1 MFEIDFDG
9 IYSQSKEQKSASLL
23 AQLNQLTQFHYQHC
37 QLYKNIIDTLDLP
50 LESNTL
56 TELPYLS
63 AQLFKEL
70 DLCSV
75 PQEHVIKTLT
85 SSGTTSAKVAK
96 IYLDADTAKLQAKAL
111 VKIMQGFIGKQRLPM
126 LFIEPRNLIA
136 DRSGFSA
143 RGAGVQ
149 GFALLG
155 RDHHYALNPDMS
167 INWQQVTHFFDQYQ
181 GQKVLIFG
189 FTFMIWQ
196 HFYQAVQ
203 ANGKSLPSV
212 DAVVFHGGGWKKL
225 TYIAVSKAEFNQG
238 IKTILGSA
246 KVHNFYGM
254 VEQTGSVFVECEH
267 GYLHTPGCADILLRS
282 EQDLSPVTQFG
293 QQGIIQV
300 LSALPHSY
308 PGHSI
313 LTEDLGVIVGEDT
326 CLCGRKGRYFEVK
339 GRIKKSE
346 NRGCSD
352 TYQEMSHD

>member
-1 MFEIDFDG
+1 MIEIDFDA
-9 IYSQSKEQKSASLL
+9 IYSQSKEQKNATLL
-23 AQLNQLTQFHYQHC
+23 AQFNQLTEFHYQHC
-37 QLYKNIIDTLDLP
+37 QLYKNIIDTLGLAP
-50 LESNTL
+50 TNGCLEL
-56 TELPYLS
+56 VPFLS
-63 AQLFKEL
+63 TQLFKEL
-70 DLCSV
+70 ELVSV
-75 PQEHVIKTLT
+75 PKSQIIKTLT

-96 IYLDADTAKLQAKAL
+96 IYLDADTAKLQAKSL
-111 VKIMQGFIGKQRLPM
+111 VKIMQCFSGKQRLPM
-126 LFIEPRNLIA
+126 LFMEPSNLIA
-136 DRSGFSA
+136 DRRGFSA

-167 INWQQVTHFFDQYQ
+167 INWQQLEQFFTKYQ

-196 HFYQAVQ
+196 YFYQAVS
-203 ANGKSLPSV
+203 ASGKTLPPL
-212 DAVVFHGGGWKKL
+212 DAIVFHGGGWKKL
-225 TYIAVSKAEFNQG
+225 AHLAVGKTQFNQAMQQLFG
-238 IKTILGSA
+238 KA

-254 VEQTGSVFVECEH
+254 VEQTGSIFVECEH
-267 GYLHTPGCADILLRS
+267 GHLHAPNCADIILRS
-282 EQDLSPVTQFG
+282 EQDLSVINDFG

-313 LTEDLGVIVGEDT
+313 LTEDLGRILGEDT
-326 CLCGRKGRYFEVK
+326 CSCGRKGRYFEVL

-352 TYQEMSHD
+352 TYQEVSHD